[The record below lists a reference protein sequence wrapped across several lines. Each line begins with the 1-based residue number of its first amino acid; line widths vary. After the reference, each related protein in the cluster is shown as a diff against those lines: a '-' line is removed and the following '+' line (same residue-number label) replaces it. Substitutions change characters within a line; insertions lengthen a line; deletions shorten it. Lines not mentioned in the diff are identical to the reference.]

1 MSNRNNN
8 HVKIR
13 FNFYSNVLEEQ
24 TIETMC
30 AQTID
35 SQKGIYEID
44 NIPFYASLATGD
56 IVIAEY
62 NEDEQMLTYTKTL
75 EYSGNSTVQVVILSK
90 KVPAIEL
97 RDIFD
102 SKGCETEQLN
112 DGYFVI
118 NVPANKEYKIIKD
131 ELVMLEEK
139 GVIDYAEPALSD
151 KHWIYWN
158 LFLTSFFETRSYLF

>member
-8 HVKIR
+8 HVKIL

-24 TIETMC
+24 TIETMW

-44 NIPFYASLATGD
+44 NIPFYASIATGD

-62 NEDEQMLTYTKTL
+62 DEDEQMLTYRKTS
-75 EYSGNSTVQVVILSK
+75 EYSGNSTIQVVILDK
-90 KVPAIEL
+90 TVPMIEL
-97 RDIFD
+97 RGIFD
-102 SKGCETEQLN
+102 SKSCETEQLN

-118 NVPANKEYKIIKD
+118 NVPANEDYKIIKD

-139 GVIDYAEPALSD
+139 GIIDYAEPALSD
-151 KHWIYWN
+151 KHWIY
-158 LFLTSFFETRSYLF
+158 